1 MEVWMTK
8 NTFIFWSLGEKIGQ
22 NIEKPLKTQN
32 PHHFKHIK
40 GLWNFMNFH
49 EFLIVGTLQRMEGH
63 PKQNLNYYVQAMV

>member
-1 MEVWMTK
+1 
-8 NTFIFWSLGEKIGQ
+8 
-22 NIEKPLKTQN
+22 LKTQN